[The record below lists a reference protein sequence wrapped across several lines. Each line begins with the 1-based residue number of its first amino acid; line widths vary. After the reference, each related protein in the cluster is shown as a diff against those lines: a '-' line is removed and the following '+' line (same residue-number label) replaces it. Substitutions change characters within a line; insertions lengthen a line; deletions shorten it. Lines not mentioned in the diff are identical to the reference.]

1 MRKQRLAKSNNNDC
15 PVPVSMEYQGQPE
28 FAHDA
33 PLRAGVLITNLGT
46 PDAPETKAVR
56 RYLAEFLSD
65 PRVVERPRWLW
76 LPVLY
81 GIILNLR
88 PRRSAEAYAKIWSDE
103 GSPLLAISRRLT
115 KAIADALEQKTGA
128 PVPVALGMRYGNPSI
143 ESALGY
149 LRDHGANRIVAL
161 PLYPQFSATTTGST
175 FDAIAKVLERWR
187 WVPHLRFIADYHDDP
202 GYIDALASSIRAWR
216 EKNGAGEKLLLSFHG
231 IPQRYFDA
239 GDPYHCHCHKT
250 ARLLAG
256 ALGLDSEAIAL
267 SFQSR
272 FGPEAW
278 LKPYTDE
285 TLDEWARAGVR
296 RVDVAAPGF
305 AADCLETL
313 EEIAMQYGERF
324 REHGGELRY
333 IPALND
339 DALHV
344 EALCRRLS
352 REAGEW
358 WRGEADSEDERKAR
372 LQRARALG
380 ATH

>member
-1 MRKQRLAKSNNNDC
+1 MSKI
-15 PVPVSMEYQGQPE
+15 VPGTLFTLLMEYEGQTM

-33 PLRAGVLITNLGT
+33 PLRAGVLLTNLGT

-88 PRRSAEAYAKIWSDE
+88 PRKSAEAYAKIWSDE

-115 KAIADALEQKTGA
+115 KTVADALEQEMGS

-143 ESALGY
+143 ESALAY

-161 PLYPQFSATTTGST
+161 PLYPQYSATTTGST
-175 FDAIAKVLERWR
+175 FDAIAKVLANWR
-187 WVPHLRFIADYHDDP
+187 WVPELRFIAHYHDDA
-202 GYIDALASSIRAWR
+202 GYIEALASSIRAWR
-216 EKNGAGEKLLLSFHG
+216 EKNGAGERLLLSFHG

-250 ARLLAG
+250 ARLLAD
-256 ALGLDSEAIAL
+256 ALDLPGDRMAI

-285 TLDEWARAGVR
+285 MLDAWARAGVR

-313 EEIAMQYGERF
+313 EEIAMQYADGF
-324 REHGGELRY
+324 RKHGGELRY

-339 DALHV
+339 EPVHV
-344 EALCRRLS
+344 HALCRRLI

-358 WRGEADSEDERKAR
+358 WRSEADSEDERTSR
-372 LQRARALG
+372 LERARALG
-380 ATH
+380 ATR

>member
-1 MRKQRLAKSNNNDC
+1 MDF
-15 PVPVSMEYQGQPE
+15 QGQPD

-33 PLRAGVLITNLGT
+33 PLRAGVLLTNLGT
-46 PDAPETKAVR
+46 PDAPERKAVR

-88 PRRSAEAYAKIWSDE
+88 PQKSAAAYAKVWSEE
-103 GSPLLAISRRLT
+103 GAPLLVISRRIA
-115 KAIADALEQKTGA
+115 KAVAHTLEQTLGT

-143 ESALGY
+143 ESALNY
-149 LRDHGANRIVAL
+149 LRDRGADRIVVL
-161 PLYPQFSATTTGST
+161 PLFPQYSASTTAST
-175 FDAIAKVLERWR
+175 FDAIAGVLARWR
-187 WVPHLRFIADYHDDP
+187 WVPELRFITHYHDDP
-202 GYIDALASSIRAWR
+202 GYIEALASTIRAWR
-216 EKNGAGEKLLLSFHG
+216 ENNGAGEKLLLSFHG

-239 GDPYHCHCHKT
+239 GDPYHCHCQKT
-250 ARLLAG
+250 ARLLAE
-256 ALGLDSEAIAL
+256 ALDLDAERMAI

-285 TLDEWARAGVR
+285 TLKAWAEAGVR

-313 EEIAMQYGERF
+313 EEIAMQYAEAY

-339 DALHV
+339 EPVHV
-344 EALCRRLS
+344 EALCRRLI

-358 WRGEADSEDERKAR
+358 WQNDAQSKDEANAR
-372 LQRARALG
+372 LKRARALG
-380 ATH
+380 AAR

>member
-1 MRKQRLAKSNNNDC
+1 
-15 PVPVSMEYQGQPE
+15 MEYQGQPE
-28 FAHDA
+28 FRHDA
-33 PLRAGVLITNLGT
+33 PSRAGVLITNLGT

-88 PRRSAEAYAKIWSDE
+88 PRKSAEAYAKIWSDE

-115 KAIADALEQKTGA
+115 DAIADALKQKVGA

-143 ESALGY
+143 ESALGE
-149 LRDHGANRIVAL
+149 LRDHGADRLVVL
-161 PLYPQFSATTTGST
+161 PLYPQYSATTTGST
-175 FDAIAKVLERWR
+175 FDAVAKVLQQLR
-187 WVPHLRFIADYHDDP
+187 WVPDLRFVAHYHDDP
-202 GYIDALASSIRAWR
+202 GYIGALASSIRAWR
-216 EKNGAGEKLLLSFHG
+216 ERNGAGEKLMLSFHG

-250 ARLLAG
+250 TRLLRD
-256 ALGLDSEAIAL
+256 ALHLQDDAMAL

-285 TLDEWARAGVR
+285 TLDAWAEAGVR

-313 EEIAMQYGERF
+313 EEIEMQYAERF

-339 DALHV
+339 DADHV
-344 EALCRRLS
+344 EALCQRLI
-352 REAGEW
+352 REAGDW
-358 WRGEADSEDERKAR
+358 WRSGIDSDEARRSR
-372 LQRARALG
+372 LERARALG
-380 ATH
+380 ATR

>member
-1 MRKQRLAKSNNNDC
+1 MRKEILAPNEQKHC
-15 PVPVSMEYQGQPE
+15 LAAIFMEYQGQPE

-33 PLRAGVLITNLGT
+33 PQRAGVLLTNLGT
-46 PDAPETKAVR
+46 PDAPETGAVR

-88 PRRSAEAYAKIWSDE
+88 PRKSAEAYRKVWTDE

-115 KAIADALEQKTGA
+115 KAVAHELEREIGA
-128 PVPVALGMRYGNPSI
+128 AAPVALGMRYGNPSI
-143 ESALGY
+143 ESALNY
-149 LRDHGANRIVAL
+149 LRDHGASRIVVL
-161 PLYPQFSATTTGST
+161 PLYPQYSATTTGST
-175 FDAIAKVLERWR
+175 FDAVAKVLERWR
-187 WVPHLRFIADYHDDP
+187 WVPDVRFIAHYHDDP

-216 EKNGAGEKLLLSFHG
+216 EKNGSGEKLMLSFHG

-239 GDPYHCHCHKT
+239 GDPYHCHCHKS
-250 ARLLAG
+250 ARLLAD
-256 ALGLDSEAIAL
+256 ALGLGSDRVAL

-285 TLDEWARAGVR
+285 VLDQWAEAGVR
-296 RVDVAAPGF
+296 SVDVAAPGF

-313 EEIAMQYGERF
+313 EEIAMQYADRF
-324 REHGGELRY
+324 RKRGGELRY

-339 DALHV
+339 QAVHV
-344 EALCRRLS
+344 NALCRLLI

-358 WRGEADSEDERKAR
+358 WTGKADGESERVAQLK
-372 LQRARALG
+372 RAQALG
-380 ATH
+380 ATR

>member
-1 MRKQRLAKSNNNDC
+1 MKY
-15 PVPVSMEYQGQPE
+15 EGQID

-88 PRRSAEAYAKIWSDE
+88 PRKSAEAYAKIWSDE

-115 KAIADALEQKTGA
+115 KAVADAIERELGT
-128 PVPVALGMRYGNPSI
+128 PIPVALGMRYGNPSI
-143 ESALGY
+143 ENALSY
-149 LRDHGANRIVAL
+149 LRDRGASRIVAL
-161 PLYPQFSATTTGST
+161 PLYPQYSATTSGST
-175 FDAIAKVLERWR
+175 FDAIAGVLQRWR
-187 WVPHLRFIADYHDDP
+187 WVPDLRFIAHYHDDA
-202 GYIDALASSIRAWR
+202 GYIDALASSIRDWR
-216 EKNGAGEKLLLSFHG
+216 EKNGAGERLLLSFHG

-250 ARLLAG
+250 ARLLAS
-256 ALGLDSEAIAL
+256 ALDLDSERMAL

-278 LKPYTDE
+278 LKPYTVE
-285 TLDEWARAGVR
+285 TLDAWAKAGVR
-296 RVDVAAPGF
+296 RVDVVAPGF

-313 EEIAMQYGERF
+313 EEIAIQYGDRF

-339 DALHV
+339 AAVHV
-344 EALCRRLS
+344 TALCKRLIQ
-352 REAGEW
+352 EGGEW
-358 WRGEADSEDERKAR
+358 WRSEDDSEDERMSR
-372 LQRARALG
+372 LERARALG
-380 ATH
+380 AIR

>member
-1 MRKQRLAKSNNNDC
+1 MKYESQT
-15 PVPVSMEYQGQPE
+15 G

-33 PLRAGVLITNLGT
+33 PLSAGVLLTNLGT
-46 PDAPETKAVR
+46 PDAPERKAVR

-88 PRRSAEAYAKIWSDE
+88 PRRSAEAYAKIWSEE
-103 GSPLLAISRRLT
+103 GSPLLAISRRLA
-115 KAIADALEQKTGA
+115 KAVADALEQKVGA
-128 PVPVALGMRYGNPSI
+128 TVPVALGMRYGNPSI
-143 ESALGY
+143 ESALES
-149 LRDHGANRIVAL
+149 LRERGVSRIVAL
-161 PLYPQFSATTTGST
+161 PLYPQYSSSTTGST
-175 FDAIAKVLERWR
+175 FDAIADVLTRWR
-187 WVPHLRFIADYHDDP
+187 WVPDLRFIAHYHDDAD
-202 GYIDALASSIRAWR
+202 YIEALAASVRAWR
-216 EKNGAGEKLLLSFHG
+216 EKNGAGDKLLLSFHG

-239 GDPYHCHCHKT
+239 GDPYHCHCQKT
-250 ARLLAG
+250 ARLLAA
-256 ALGLDSEAIAL
+256 ALDLDADRMAI

-285 TLDEWARAGVR
+285 TLNAWAKAGLR

-313 EEIAMQYGERF
+313 EEIAMQYAEAF

-339 DALHV
+339 EAVHV
-344 EALCRRLS
+344 EALCQRLI

-358 WRGEADSEDERKAR
+358 WRSESDSEDERILR
-372 LQRARALG
+372 LNRARALG
-380 ATH
+380 AAR

>member
-1 MRKQRLAKSNNNDC
+1 
-15 PVPVSMEYQGQPE
+15 MEYQGQPH

-33 PLRAGVLITNLGT
+33 PRSAGVLLTNLGT
-46 PDAPETKAVR
+46 PDAPEKGAVR

-88 PRRSAEAYAKIWSDE
+88 PRKSAEAYAKIWSEE
-103 GSPLLAISRRLT
+103 GSPLLAISRRLAR
-115 KAIADALEQKTGA
+115 AIADRLEQETGG

-143 ESALGY
+143 DGALSY
-149 LRDHGANRIVAL
+149 LRDHGADRIVVL
-161 PLYPQFSATTTGST
+161 PLYPQYSATTTGST
-175 FDAIAKVLERWR
+175 FDAVAKVLERWR
-187 WVPHLRFIADYHDDP
+187 RVPDLRFIAHYHDDA

-216 EKNGAGEKLLLSFHG
+216 EKNGAGEKLMLSFHG

-250 ARLLAG
+250 ARLLG
-256 ALGLDSEAIAL
+256 DALGLDGDGIAV

-285 TLDEWARAGVR
+285 TLDEWAKAGIR

-305 AADCLETL
+305 AVDCLETL
-313 EEIAMQYGERF
+313 EEIAVRYAERF
-324 REHGGELRY
+324 RARGGELRY

-339 DALHV
+339 DPAHAA
-344 EALCRRLS
+344 ALCRRLM
-352 REAGEW
+352 REAGDW
-358 WRGEADSEDERKAR
+358 WQAGSENEAQRVLR
-372 LQRARALG
+372 LDRAKALG
-380 ATH
+380 ATR